1 MKEHQ
6 EVAVLFVDVIVWD
19 QLEHIYITTASDVME
34 SMVDLEEQLEV
45 AINSGSA
52 WLGHVSTIMYA
63 NEWPPILHELISADN
78 TVRCDFFTGI

>member
-34 SMVDLEEQLEV
+34 SMII
-45 AINSGSA
+45 AGR
-52 WLGHVSTIMYA
+52 LGGT
-63 NEWPPILHELISADN
+63 
-78 TVRCDFFTGI
+78 T

>member
-52 WLGHVSTIMYA
+52 WLGQCRVFPLSLVM
-63 NEWPPILHELISADN
+63 EDDEK
-78 TVRCDFFTGI
+78 V